1 MPKDKARK
9 KEKKEKKQRQA
20 EVYDSF
26 SPDEPTAEELVE
38 HEGGS
43 QNGSVVVTVE
53 EQEPD
58 LPAIFTPQLEGDY
71 SAAFESELL
80 SPVFLQKAFLAQLA
94 PGVLL
99 PHSGRVRLT
108 SEGLEFEGLTT
119 IPFSEMIAV
128 EVHTDRVYHRY
139 YAGLAALGGRG
150 SQSRTLTG
158 GEPFMI
164 TFREQ
169 GQARTLYAL
178 LDWAFFLALTKEK
191 GWRKAV
197 GGVLPAKEKKK
208 G

>member
-1 MPKDKARK
+1 MPKDKRK
-9 KEKKEKKQRQA
+9 KDKKGKKQLRA

-26 SPDEPTAEELVE
+26 SPDEPSAEELLE
-38 HEGGS
+38 EEQQS
-43 QNGSVVVTVE
+43 QNGSATTAAPE
-53 EQEPD
+53 SGAN

-71 SAAFESELL
+71 SAAFESDLL
-80 SPVFLQKAFLAQLA
+80 TPTFLQRAFLAQLP
-94 PGVLL
+94 PGALL

-108 SEGLEFEGLTT
+108 SDGLEFEGLVT
-119 IPFSEMIAV
+119 IPFSEMTSV

-164 TFREQ
+164 TFRDQ
-169 GQARTLYAL
+169 GQTRTLYAL
-178 LDWAFFLALTKEK
+178 LDWPFFLALTKEK

>member
-1 MPKDKARK
+1 MPKDKRK
-9 KEKKEKKQRQA
+9 KDKKLKKQLHA

-26 SPDEPTAEELVE
+26 SPDEPSAEELIE
-38 HEGGS
+38 EERQS
-43 QNGSVVVTVE
+43 QNGSVAVAQAE
-53 EQEPD
+53 SD
-58 LPAIFTPQLEGDY
+58 AGLPAIFTPQLEGDY
-71 SAAFESELL
+71 SAAFESDLL
-80 SPVFLQKAFLAQLA
+80 NPAFLQRAFLAQLP
-94 PGVLL
+94 PGSLL

-108 SEGLEFEGLTT
+108 DTGLEFEGLVT
-119 IPFSEMIAV
+119 IPFSEMLSV

-150 SQSRTLTG
+150 SQSHTLTG

-164 TFREQ
+164 TFRDQ

-178 LDWAFFLALTKEK
+178 LDWPFFLALTKEK